1 MKSIHQNPQSIQ
13 WTLSPFDFQGDINAG
28 QIFFSRFEEIP
39 NTFEMYEVDIKK
51 ISEWLEANFSDV
63 IISKHKREKYSEKD
77 GEEML
82 STIYVF
88 KDDIVLEIASDMM
101 QMAYGKGTKLKADLI
116 EGVKKFVKMEK
127 SGISMI
133 VQSKMGLMPKDLEI
147 KKQDVDLSLH
157 YNDGFDAVDD
167 QLKREL
173 SDEDGSGLYLLYGA
187 PGTGK
192 SSYIKYLIHQVNKR
206 MVFLP
211 PKVALNLDDFALTDF
226 LLDNRN
232 IILVI
237 EDAEELLKTDNNSR
251 TSAISMLL
259 NLTDGILGDGLG
271 IKIIAT
277 FNTELHQIDP
287 ALMRKGRLK
296 LMYEFNKLS
305 IPKSKALLS
314 HLGIEKEVHN
324 PMNLSEIYYLEEH
337 QYQLNNGNGIGF

>member
-1 MKSIHQNPQSIQ
+1 MKSIHQNQQSIQ

-28 QIFFSRFEEIP
+28 QIFFSRFEEVP
-39 NTFEMYEVDIKK
+39 STFEMYEVDIEK
-51 ISEWLEANFSDV
+51 IKEWLESNFSEN
-63 IISKHKREKYSEKD
+63 IITKHKREKFSEKE
-77 GEEML
+77 GVEML
-82 STIYVF
+82 STIYVLN
-88 KDDIVLEIASDMM
+88 DEIVLEIAANMM
-101 QMAYGKGTKLKADLI
+101 QMAYGVGAKIKDKLI
-116 EGVKKFVKMEK
+116 EGMQAFVKKEK

-147 KKQDVDLSLH
+147 KKQDINLSLH
-157 YNDGFDAVDD
+157 YNDGFDVINE

-173 SDEDGSGLYLLYGA
+173 SEENGSGLYLLYGA
-187 PGTGK
+187 AGTGK

-237 EDAEELLKTDNNSR
+237 EDAEELLKADNSAR

-305 IPKSKALLS
+305 IPKSKALLA
-314 HLGIEKEVHN
+314 HLGVEKEVDN

-337 QYQLNNGNGIGF
+337 QYQLNSNNGIGF

>member
-1 MKSIHQNPQSIQ
+1 MKSIHQNQQAIQ

-28 QIFFSRFEEIP
+28 QIFLSRFEEIP
-39 NTFEMYEVDIKK
+39 STFEMYEVDIKK
-51 ISEWLEANFSDV
+51 INEWLEAEYSDD
-63 IISKHKREKYSEKD
+63 IISKHKREKYSEK
-77 GEEML
+77 ENKEML
-82 STIYVF
+82 SAIYVF
-88 KDDIVLEIASDMM
+88 KDELVLEIASDMM
-101 QMAYGKGTKLKADLI
+101 QIAYGEEAKLKEELI
-116 EGVKKFVKMEK
+116 EGIKKFVKKEK

-147 KKQDVDLSLH
+147 KKQEVDLSLH
-157 YNDGFDAVDD
+157 YNDGFDAVDE

-173 SDEDGSGLYLLYGA
+173 SDENGSGLYLLYGA

-237 EDAEELLKTDNNSR
+237 EDAEELLKSDNSAR

-305 IPKSKALLS
+305 IPKSKALLA
-314 HLGIEKEVHN
+314 HLGVEKEVHN

-337 QYQLNNGNGIGF
+337 QYQLNSNNGIGF

>member
-1 MKSIHQNPQSIQ
+1 MKSIHQNQQSIQ

-28 QIFFSRFEEIP
+28 QIFFSRFEQIP
-39 NTFEMYEVDIKK
+39 HTFEMYEVDIKK
-51 ISEWLEANFSDV
+51 IREWLEANFSDA
-63 IISKHKREKYSEKD
+63 IIGRHKREKYSEKD

-88 KDDIVLEIASDMM
+88 KDEIVLEIAANMM
-101 QMAYGKGTKLKADLI
+101 QMTYGDGAKLKEELL
-116 EGVKKFVKMEK
+116 EGIKAFVNKEK

-157 YNDGFDAVDD
+157 YNDGFDAVDE

-173 SDEDGSGLYLLYGA
+173 SDENGSGLYLLYGA

-237 EDAEELLKTDNNSR
+237 EDAEELLKADNNAR

-296 LMYEFNKLS
+296 LMYEFNKLN
-305 IPKSKALLS
+305 IPKSKTLLS
-314 HLGIEKEVHN
+314 HLGVEKEVQN

>member
-1 MKSIHQNPQSIQ
+1 MKSIHQNQQSIQ

-28 QIFFSRFEEIP
+28 QVFFSRFEKAP
-39 NTFEMYEVDIKK
+39 STFEMYEVDIKK
-51 ISEWLEANFSDV
+51 IGEWLESNFSDT
-63 IISKHKREKYSEKD
+63 IIRKHTREKYSENEGK
-77 GEEML
+77 EML

-88 KDDIVLEIASDMM
+88 NDEIVLEIATSMM
-101 QMAYGKGTKLKADLI
+101 QMAYGEDTKLKEELI
-116 EGVKKFVKMEK
+116 EGMKTFVNKEK

-157 YNDGFDAVDD
+157 YNKGFDAVDK

-237 EDAEELLKTDNNSR
+237 EDAEELLKSDNSAR

-305 IPKSKALLS
+305 IPKSKALLA
-314 HLGIEKEVHN
+314 HLGVEKEVQK

-337 QYQLNNGNGIGF
+337 QYRLNSNSGIGF